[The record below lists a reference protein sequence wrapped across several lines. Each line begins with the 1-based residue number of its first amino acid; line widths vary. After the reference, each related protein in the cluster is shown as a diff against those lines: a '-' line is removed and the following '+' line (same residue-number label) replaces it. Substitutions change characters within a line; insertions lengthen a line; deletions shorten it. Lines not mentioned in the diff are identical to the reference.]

1 MNRLGIFI
9 VAVAMLT
16 GVPVRADS
24 LAVDETTVGGP
35 GSGARA
41 ELFMPANAAPTAAVV
56 VLHGCNGVGP
66 HDRVWAGQLAR
77 WGYAALLV
85 DSFRPR
91 GFTEVCNHGQLVPP
105 EAQARDAFD
114 AAVYLR
120 TRPDIQAQRIGVIGF
135 SHGGWAVLK
144 AVLADVVLR
153 ADETPF
159 AAAVALYPGCDPPG
173 GAALETDTLIL
184 IGDNDD
190 WTPVA
195 RCERWRDQVAP
206 NGHNLQMKV
215 YSGARHV
222 FDALAMPHYFAGH
235 YVGREPA
242 AAVDARVETRN
253 FFAARLGPLR

>member
-1 MNRLGIFI
+1 MSRLSKFI
-9 VAVAMLT
+9 VALAMLS
-16 GVPVRADS
+16 GAAVRAEP
-24 LAVDETTVGGP
+24 LTFDETTVGGP
-35 GSGARA
+35 ASGARA
-41 ELFMPANAAPTAAVV
+41 ELFMPTGVMATAAVV

-66 HDRVWAGQLAR
+66 HDRVWAAQLAQ

-91 GFTEVCNHGQLVPP
+91 GFTEVCNRGRLVPP

-114 AAVYLR
+114 AAFYLR
-120 TRPDIQAQRIGVIGF
+120 ARPDIRAQRIGVIGF

-144 AVLADVVLR
+144 AVLVGTVRR

-159 AAAVALYPGCDPPG
+159 AAAVAFYPGCDPPG

-184 IGDNDD
+184 IGDNDE

-206 NGHNLQMKV
+206 NGHTLQMKV
-215 YSGARHV
+215 YPGARHA

-235 YVGREPA
+235 YIGRDPA
-242 AAVDARVETRN
+242 AAADAPVETRA
-253 FFAARLGPLR
+253 FLAARLGAPR